1 MTPPRAARGR
11 SLERASF
18 IEPAHGRDKKRTKA
32 KSMTTVFKQ
41 ILAFGVLAGVTHLAC
56 QPADAGPAC
65 KGVDMRLTK
74 QRRVDYAKLVAES
87 LNQNVK
93 PSTVDVNKFMQAGT
107 WTVVYADV
115 PTADPGYFFF
125 ECSTGRP
132 QFKDAWG
139 GVAQKSEAREI
150 FKWAT
155 KLGANKAIASCF
167 ADTVAG

>member
-1 MTPPRAARGR
+1 
-11 SLERASF
+11 LERASF
-18 IEPAHGRDKKRTKA
+18 IEPAHGRDKMQTKA

-41 ILAFGVLAGVTHLAC
+41 ILAFGVLAGVTHFAC
-56 QPADAGPAC
+56 QSADAGPAC

-74 QRRVDYAKLVAES
+74 QRRVDYAKRVAES

-93 PSTVDVNKFMQAGT
+93 PSTVDVTKFMQAGT
-107 WTVVYADV
+107 WTVVYADAPV
-115 PTADPGYFFF
+115 AEPGYFFF
-125 ECSTGRP
+125 ESSKGQP
-132 QFKDAWG
+132 QFKDVWG
-139 GVAQKSEAREI
+139 GVAQKSEAPEI